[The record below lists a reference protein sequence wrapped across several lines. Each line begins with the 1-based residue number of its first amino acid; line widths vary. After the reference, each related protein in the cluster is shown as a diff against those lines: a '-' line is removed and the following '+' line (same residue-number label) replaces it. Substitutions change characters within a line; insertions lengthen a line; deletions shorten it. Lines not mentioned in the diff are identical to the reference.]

1 MKTSSLKT
9 LKYFKIISL
18 LIFASFCSADYLEN
32 LAIKR
37 IVDGDTV
44 HVFFKDEVYK
54 LRLTEIDAPERDQP
68 FGIDSTNYLKKLL
81 SDGKVNIDISG
92 SDRYGR
98 KLARLYWKG
107 KDINRELVSAGYAW
121 VYDEYVTDH
130 SFYENQAQARIEKKG
145 LWKDSDQIEPW
156 KWRQL
161 RK

>member
-1 MKTSSLKT
+1 MKT
-9 LKYFKIISL
+9 LKNIKITFF
-18 LIFASFCSADYLEN
+18 LIFASFCRADYLEN
-32 LAIKR
+32 LLIKR

-44 HVFFKDEVYK
+44 HVIYEKEVYK
-54 LRLTEIDAPERDQP
+54 LRLLEIDAPERNQP
-68 FGIDSTNYLKKLL
+68 FGIDATNYLKQLL
-81 SDGKVNIDISG
+81 SERRVDVDISAT
-92 SDRYGR
+92 DRYGR